1 MLGHIS
7 FEIASIARAL
17 QNETR
22 SHIIDDIRR
31 TKPGLIDGINDNG
44 VEVTINGNVFPP
56 FRNTNQS
63 QGGLLNPKGAGLK
76 AIGDVLRNVT
86 P

>member
-1 MLGHIS
+1 MTS
-7 FEIASIARAL
+7 TARAP

-31 TKPGLIDGINDNG
+31 TKQGLVDGFNDNG
-44 VEVTINGNVFPP
+44 VEVAIKGRVFPP
-56 FRNTNQS
+56 FRNTDQS
-63 QGGLLNPKGAGLK
+63 QSGLLNPKGAGLK
-76 AIGDVLRNVT
+76 ADGDVLRNVT

>member
-1 MLGHIS
+1 MT
-7 FEIASIARAL
+7 SIARAL

-22 SHIIDDIRR
+22 NNIIDDIRR
-31 TKPGLIDGINDNG
+31 TKHGLVDGINDNG
-44 VEVTINGNVFPP
+44 VEVAVNGSVFPP

-76 AIGDVLRNVT
+76 IIGDVLRNVT